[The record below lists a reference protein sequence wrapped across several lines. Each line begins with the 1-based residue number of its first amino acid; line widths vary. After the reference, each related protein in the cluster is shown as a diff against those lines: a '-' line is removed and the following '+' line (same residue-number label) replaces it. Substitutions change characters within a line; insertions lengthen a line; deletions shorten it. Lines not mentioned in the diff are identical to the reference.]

1 MNDSEGRII
10 ISQKVGLMKTAEIK
24 KIIKK
29 AHENGA
35 LFFSQLD
42 EILALDPDFDRNVK
56 TSMKL
61 MDKLP
66 VAKDPVMDDVK
77 VTRKRAKK
85 ANSKYS
91 AHSNPNKLT
100 LYIHQVN
107 SHPKMDRAEEVRY
120 SKRMEFLRHR
130 MLHSVKVSTSP
141 KEMRKLMDQI
151 SSCADPTTSPDI
163 VPLCRSAGECAR
175 GKQGFIKA
183 ACSEYNA
190 LRSEFVERNLH
201 VSLGMA
207 MQYRTYGVPLMD
219 LIQEGNAALI
229 RAVEKFDW
237 RKEVRFQT
245 YANFWIRQAV
255 ERYISANKG
264 IVRIPNYL
272 QQKMRRFK
280 REGVIAAD
288 PSELSVQEV
297 SHAFDLS
304 SEVAGHLIDTGRDY
318 VSLDAPTSTD
328 ETNTISDM
336 LAHEEDDTLMD
347 GEFQHLQD
355 RISTALSSL
364 TDQEQFIIRH
374 RFGLEGLEVK
384 TLEQIGKLMRVSR
397 ERIRQLQIRAL
408 QKLKKPALVEQL
420 VPFLS

>member
-1 MNDSEGRII
+1 
-10 ISQKVGLMKTAEIK
+10 MKTAQIK
-24 KIIKK
+24 KIVK
-29 AHENGA
+29 EA
-35 LFFSQLD
+35 LANKSLYYSQLD
-42 EILALDPDFDRNVK
+42 EILASDSNFDKSVK
-56 TSMKL
+56 TLLKVL
-61 MDKLP
+61 DKLP
-66 VAKDPVMDDVK
+66 IVKDPNQEEPK
-77 VTRKRAKK
+77 GSRKRSKRS
-85 ANSKYS
+85 NSRYS
-91 AHSNPNKLT
+91 ANSNPNKLT

-107 SHPKMDRAEEVRY
+107 SHPKMNRAEEIRF
-120 SKRMEFLRHR
+120 SKRMEFMRNRL
-130 MLHSVKVSTSP
+130 LHSVKISASP
-141 KEMRKLMDQI
+141 KEMRKLMAQLE
-151 SSCADPTTSPDI
+151 SCGDAGNSPDI
-163 VPLCRSAGECAR
+163 VPLCKTLGGDCAR
-175 GKQGFIKA
+175 GKKGFIKA
-183 ACSEYNA
+183 ACSDYNA
-190 LRSEFVERNLH
+190 LRTEFVERNLH

-280 REGVIAAD
+280 REGVIAGD
-288 PSELSVQEV
+288 PSELSVAEV
-297 SHAFDLS
+297 SEAFDLS

-318 VSLDAPTSTD
+318 ISLDTPTSTD
-328 ETNTISDM
+328 DTNTISDM
-336 LAHEEDDTLMD
+336 LAHEEQESLMD
-347 GEFQHLQD
+347 GEFENLQN
-355 RISTALSSL
+355 RISAALASL
-364 TDQEQFIIRH
+364 TEQEQFIIRH